1 MGRLMQHIIEEEENF
16 WADCQDVISYSENI
30 QDFYSNIAALEKNG
44 YVIRP
49 PHISQKEFEEQSE
62 EYFEEYWSKFI

>member
-30 QDFYSNIAALEKNG
+30 QDFYRNVAALEKDGTLKFVGSKNQNKKTGAKKNG
-44 YVIRP
+44 
-49 PHISQKEFEEQSE
+49 
-62 EYFEEYWSKFI
+62 

>member
-16 WADCQDVISYSENI
+16 LADCQDVISYSENI
-30 QDFYSNIAALEKNG
+30 QDFYSNIASLELQG
-44 YVIRP
+44 DIIRP
-49 PHISQKEFEEQSE
+49 SHISQKEFEEQSE

>member
-30 QDFYSNIAALEKNG
+30 QDFYSNIASLELQG
-44 YVIRP
+44 DIIRP
-49 PHISQKEFEEQSE
+49 SHISQKEFEEQSE
-62 EYFEEYWSKFI
+62 EYFEGYWSKFI